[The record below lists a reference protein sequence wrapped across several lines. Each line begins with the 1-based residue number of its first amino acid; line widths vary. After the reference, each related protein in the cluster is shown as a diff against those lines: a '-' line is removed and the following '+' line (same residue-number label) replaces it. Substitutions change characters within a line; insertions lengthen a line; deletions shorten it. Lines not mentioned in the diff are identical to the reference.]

1 MINFTNNKKLNI
13 KINIL
18 LSAFLEDE
26 FHNIE
31 ICINEINESF
41 KEYIGI
47 WTYIYKTDDGYYHP
61 AIAVGFND
69 EPTVNFNGESA
80 VVFLDKSNFTDK
92 VICFKTGI
100 KVILAYICYLA
111 KDDKNSAYNIVE
123 HDSRYMRAINEII
136 DTCEAFDID
145 LKANYN
151 KYHATIDCYFPDL
164 IESILI

>member
-18 LSAFLEDE
+18 LAAFLEDK
-26 FHNIE
+26 FCDIE
-31 ICINEINESF
+31 VSRAEINKSF
-41 KEYIGI
+41 RENIGI
-47 WTYIYKTDDGYYHP
+47 WASAYDITDGNYHP
-61 AIAVGFND
+61 VIYINHDDKCTIIHLYEIKFDDKFN
-69 EPTVNFNGESA
+69 
-80 VVFLDKSNFTDK
+80 
-92 VICFKTGI
+92 CFKAGL
-100 KVILAYICYLA
+100 KVILAYICCLA

-123 HDSRYMRAINEII
+123 HEPRYMCAINEII
-136 DTCEAFDID
+136 DSCEAFGLD